1 MLQDASF
8 NMIRGR
14 RYALIGR
21 NGKGKSTML
30 KALAAR
36 RVGDIPSNVSMHY
49 VSQEVKLTE
58 ETMNMTPLQAVIAAD
73 IERKLLM
80 EEMEHLES
88 LDELSNEQSERQNDV
103 IGQLEIIEADS
114 AERRAMELLDNLGFS
129 EELKSRTIK
138 DMSGGWRVRTML
150 AAAIFAKPDML
161 LLDEPTNHLSILA
174 VLWLAKELSTSE
186 TWQDKIIVVVSHD
199 RYFIGKCS
207 HYMIVTLHL
216 YDFHPHSS
224 ITLVFGLDVDQVCT
238 DCLHISGVARRLTQ
252 THGNY
257 TQWST
262 KRKEQQIKYARESAK
277 RDEEIKELKEFAGE

>member
-186 TWQDKIIVVVSHD
+186 TWQD
-199 RYFIGKCS
+199 
-207 HYMIVTLHL
+207 
-216 YDFHPHSS
+216 
-224 ITLVFGLDVDQVCT
+224 
-238 DCLHISGVARRLTQ
+238 
-252 THGNY
+252 
-257 TQWST
+257 
-262 KRKEQQIKYARESAK
+262 
-277 RDEEIKELKEFAGE
+277 

>member
-1 MLQDASF
+1 MLQERIKTAKVRSEEGAYNGAIEAACFTLPNPGGGLPLLQDASF

-88 LDELSNEQSERQNDV
+88 LEELSNEQSERQNDI

-114 AERRAMELLDNLGFS
+114 AERRAMDLLDNLGFS

-174 VLWLAKELSTSE
+174 VLWLAKELSASE

-199 RYFIGKCS
+199 RYFIGER
-207 HYMIVTLHL
+207 
-216 YDFHPHSS
+216 
-224 ITLVFGLDVDQVCT
+224 IT
-238 DCLHISGVARRLTQ
+238 
-252 THGNY
+252 
-257 TQWST
+257 
-262 KRKEQQIKYARESAK
+262 
-277 RDEEIKELKEFAGE
+277 

>member
-1 MLQDASF
+1 MEAELLDARIQTAKVRNEEGAYNGAIEATSFTLPNPGGGAPLLQDASCTQ
-8 NMIRGR
+8 IRGR

-30 KALAAR
+30 KAIASR

-58 ETMNMTPLQAVIAAD
+58 ETMSMTPLQAVIAAD

-88 LDELSNEQSERQNDV
+88 LEELSNEQSERQNDI

-114 AERRAMELLDNLGFS
+114 AERRAMDLLDNLGFS

-174 VLWLAKELSTSE
+174 VLWLAKELATS
-186 TWQDKIIVVVSHD
+186 
-199 RYFIGKCS
+199 
-207 HYMIVTLHL
+207 
-216 YDFHPHSS
+216 
-224 ITLVFGLDVDQVCT
+224 
-238 DCLHISGVARRLTQ
+238 
-252 THGNY
+252 
-257 TQWST
+257 
-262 KRKEQQIKYARESAK
+262 
-277 RDEEIKELKEFAGE
+277 